1 MKQNP
6 TEGSARVGAP
16 TQRAMAKSL
25 SKARHQIA
33 DGLRTD
39 SATVFESWRRDGG
52 DVLML
57 ARQLT
62 CTTKASIQS
71 LFEFL
76 KPPPQTVHLVLA
88 QSSGCTAA
96 QQLLPPGKLRCY
108 DEARVL
114 PIAARTV
121 AQRYEEMPGSPR
133 LPATHRM
140 ARRRLRDP
148 TRLGWYF
155 QQFVKLGFPL
165 FNVISTD
172 FLVWDSDA
180 VLIAPFEPV
189 GKDGQLRLVTGGYSN
204 MPQVTPAS
212 RVPACPLRPGALR
225 RVRVRLRAQYE
236 ESFSTLLNE
245 SLQYAPDRTS
255 LVTHH
260 MMVRACR
267 TLTPNPK
274 PNRAS
279 RPTTCWCTHSG
290 ALCAPASSSCRCTR
304 RGWCSSSR
312 G

>member
-1 MKQNP
+1 MHLCSP
-6 TEGSARVGAP
+6 LFLSLCGYIYLGFI
-16 TQRAMAKSL
+16 SL
-25 SKARHQIA
+25 SLSLRPVDDLRLGGRCVERVCVLWSAML
-33 DGLRTD
+33 GSRTD
-39 SATVFESWRRDGG
+39 SATVPFESWRRDGG

-57 ARQLT
+57 ARQFT

-76 KPPPQTVHLVLA
+76 KPPPQAVHLVLA

-96 QQLLPPGKLRCY
+96 QQLLPPGRLRCY

-121 AQRYEEMPGSPR
+121 AQRYEEMPGSPQ
-133 LPATHRM
+133 LPAAHRG

-165 FNVISTD
+165 FNAISTD

-189 GKDGQLRLVTGGYSN
+189 GRDGQLRLVTGGYSN

-212 RVPACPLRPGALR
+212 DACPPARLPACPP
-225 RVRVRLRAQYE
+225 
-236 ESFSTLLNE
+236 
-245 SLQYAPDRTS
+245 
-255 LVTHH
+255 
-260 MMVRACR
+260 AC
-267 TLTPNPK
+267 
-274 PNRAS
+274 
-279 RPTTCWCTHSG
+279 
-290 ALCAPASSSCRCTR
+290 
-304 RGWCSSSR
+304 
-312 G
+312 